1 MKNLIYLFFIFIYF
15 IQAAESLRKEKSFS
29 LFNVVK
35 FRNSQ
40 CTSTAAASQ
49 AGVCYTSQE
58 CSDLGGSAQGNC
70 AASFGVCCII
80 TVSTCGGTVTQNCT
94 YIENANFP
102 QAVTGVAACTYMMTR
117 CSSDICQVRLDF
129 QNPTV
134 LAQPVAANGLCNAE
148 NLVIVGG
155 KAQTSLSINPPV
167 LCGLL
172 SGQHIYLDAG
182 SASTVATL
190 NFALAAATTAM
201 WRIKTSQIE
210 CSAAWRAPQGC
221 LQYFT
226 GGTGTVQSF
235 NFDGLCTQVAC
246 ASGAFL
252 QEQSYQVCFRQ
263 EKGMC
268 EISLNETPLAMGVS
282 FLLGDP
288 VNGVAPGSQCSVGL
302 CIINVAAGPPVVNQ
316 GSYIWMDNIPGDV
329 NPANECAGVFCG
341 TNLSDLQGKVTTTP
355 GTVMSNKIPFIMRVQ
370 TEGVQTMLAGFS
382 LDYSQT
388 PC

>member
-1 MKNLIYLFFIFIYF
+1 MKHLRNILFVSLSVFI
-15 IQAAESLRKEKSFS
+15 IQAAESLRHEKSFS

-80 TVSTCGGTVTQNCT
+80 TVSTCGSTVTQNCT
-94 YIENANFP
+94 YIENTNFP
-102 QAVTGVAACTYMMTR
+102 QAVTGVTACMYSMTR

-129 QNPTV
+129 QNPTN
-134 LAQPVAANGLCNAE
+134 LAQPVAATGLCNAE
-148 NLVIVGG
+148 NLAIVGG
-155 KAQTSLSINPPV
+155 KAQTSLSINPPT

-172 SGQHIYLDAG
+172 SGQHLYLDAG

-221 LQYFT
+221 LQYYT
-226 GGTGTVQSF
+226 GGTGTVMSF
-235 NFDGLCTQVAC
+235 NFDGLCTQAAC

-268 EISLNETPLAMGVS
+268 VINLNETPLAMGQA
-282 FLLGDP
+282 FLLGEP
-288 VNGVAPGSQCSVGL
+288 ANGIVATSQCSNAQ
-302 CIINVAAGPPVVNQ
+302 CIIVNGGNTI
-316 GSYIWMDNIPGDV
+316 GSYIWVDYIEDITA
-329 NPANECAGVFCG
+329 ANACEDIFCG
-341 TNLSDLQGKVTTTP
+341 SNLSVLQGKASTVP
-355 GTVMSNKIPFIMRVQ
+355 GTIMSNKTPFIMRVETQ
-370 TEGVQTMLAGFS
+370 GPQSMLAGFS
-382 LDYSQT
+382 LDYNQT